1 MTVEK
6 HSFHDKPVFSGAH
19 FCLEL
24 DGLDAK
30 SPDLPTLRS
39 VEGGGVQADVLSYQ
53 MGENGDIWRQLGK
66 PKYSDIKLGLGMA
79 DVEGFRLWLHQFLTG
94 QHVRKNGAI
103 IAADYNYVERARREF
118 KEALIV
124 GLGLPKWD
132 ANDKNQANVTVTLA
146 PERVVYRSKGS
157 GGDKAEA
164 RGASEAAQKK
174 IPACNFTFS
183 IDGFESACSRVTKVE
198 AQEIKL
204 KTIEHHYG
212 TRLEAVKIPGKIEW
226 PKLIFFVPEADADPF
241 RELHNK
247 RMEGIR
253 DDQGKGRGA
262 KISFM
267 NNAKKDVGEIQYMG
281 VHIFNVQSEKADAA
295 SEELK
300 LVKVECEIE
309 GIGLDKQVKEKWIKV

>member
-1 MTVEK
+1 MTIAK
-6 HSFHDKPVFSGAH
+6 HTFHDKPVFSGAH

-24 DGLDAK
+24 DGISKK
-30 SPDLPTLRS
+30 SADLPTLRS

-53 MGENGDIWRQLGK
+53 MGENGDVWRQLGK

-79 DVEGFRLWLHQFLTG
+79 DVDGFRLWLNQFLKG
-94 QHVRKNGAI
+94 EHSRKNGAI
-103 IAADYNYVERARREF
+103 IAADYNYIERARREF
-118 KEALIV
+118 TEAMIV

-132 ANDKNQANVTVTLA
+132 ANDKNQANITITLA
-146 PERVVYRSKGS
+146 PEKVVYLAKG
-157 GGDKAEA
+157 GGGEQISPK
-164 RGASEAAQKK
+164 GASEAKQKK

-183 IDGFESACSRVTKVE
+183 IDGFEDFCKRVTKVE

-226 PKLIFFVPEADADPF
+226 PKLIFFVPEVDADPF

-247 RMEGIR
+247 RMAGER

-262 KISFM
+262 KITFM
-267 NNAKKDVGEIQYMG
+267 NNAKQEVGGIEYMG
-281 VHIFNVQSEKADAA
+281 VHIYNVQSEKADAS
-295 SEELK
+295 SEEMK
-300 LVKVECEIE
+300 LVKIECEIE
-309 GIGLDKQVKEKWIKV
+309 GVGLQKLADGDWFTG

>member
-6 HSFHDKPVFSGAH
+6 HAFHNKPVFSGAH

-24 DGLDAK
+24 DGISKK
-30 SPDLPTLRS
+30 SEDLPTLRS

-79 DVEGFRLWLHQFLTG
+79 DVDGFRTWLNQFLKG
-94 QHVRKNGAI
+94 EHARKNGAI
-103 IAADYNYVERARREF
+103 VAADFNYIEQARREF
-118 KEALIV
+118 SEAMIV

-132 ANDKNQANVTVTLA
+132 ANDKNQANITITLA
-146 PERVVYRSKGS
+146 PEKVVYKPKS
-157 GGDKAEA
+157 GKQISPK
-164 RGASEAAQKK
+164 GASEAKQKK

-183 IDGFESACSRVTKVE
+183 IDGFESACARVTKVE
-198 AQEIKL
+198 AQEIKI
-204 KTIEHHYG
+204 KVIEHHYG
-212 TRLEAVKIPGKIEW
+212 TRLEAVKIPGKVEW

-247 RMEGIR
+247 RMEGTR

-267 NNAKKDVGEIQYMG
+267 NNAKQDVGEIQYMG
-281 VHIFNVQSEKADAA
+281 VHIYNVQSEKADAS
-295 SEELK
+295 SEEMK

-309 GIGLDKQVKEKWIKV
+309 GIGLAKKAESDWFKG